1 MKTVRFITC
10 ESGDDL
16 IVSFAV
22 AGVDAHDVL
31 SLTLIRTPKYEQFLY
46 DYERGIHV
54 SFEDDDDDEDHVE
67 LLLSFEGDASQI
79 KLITT
84 ERDFLLDI
92 SSVDKS
98 DLKEMREVLKKMNFD
113 KKVKIHYA

>member
-1 MKTVRFITC
+1 M
-10 ESGDDL
+10 

-46 DYERGIHV
+46 DHERGIHV
-54 SFEDDDDDEDHVE
+54 SFEADDDDEDYVE
-67 LLLSFEGDASQI
+67 LLVSFEGDDSQI

-84 ERDFLLDI
+84 ERDFSLDI
-92 SSVDKS
+92 SAVDKS
-98 DLKEMREVLKKMNFD
+98 DLKEMREVLNKMNFD
-113 KKVKIHYA
+113 KKVKINYA

>member
-22 AGVDAHDVL
+22 AAVDAHDVL

-46 DYERGIHV
+46 DHERGIHV
-54 SFEDDDDDEDHVE
+54 SFEDDDDEDYVE
-67 LLLSFEGDASQI
+67 LLVSFEGDDSQI
-79 KLITT
+79 KMLTT
-84 ERDFLLDI
+84 ERHFLLDI
-92 SSVDKS
+92 SAVDKS
-98 DLKEMREVLKKMNFD
+98 DLKEMREVLNKMNFD
-113 KKVKIHYA
+113 KKVKINYP